1 MLFVTVAFGVG
12 IDVPT
17 VERVI
22 HIGIPYT
29 MEDFFQ
35 ETGQAGRNGNSGMSV
50 LYCNSYDIGKGTAV
64 MESIVYATN
73 HCICA

>member
-22 HIGIPYT
+22 HISMSYT

-35 ETGQAGRNGNSGMSV
+35 ETGRAG
-50 LYCNSYDIGKGTAV
+50 
-64 MESIVYATN
+64 
-73 HCICA
+73 

>member
-22 HIGIPYT
+22 HIGVPYT
-29 MEDFFQ
+29 MEEFFQ
-35 ETGQAGRNGNSGMSV
+35 ETGRAGRNGSQAISTV
-50 LYCNSYDIGKGTAV
+50 YFNSYMT
-64 MESIVYATN
+64 
-73 HCICA
+73 

>member
-22 HIGIPYT
+22 HIDIPYT
-29 MEDFFQ
+29 MEDVFR
-35 ETGQAGRNGNSGMSV
+35 ETGRAGRNGKSAMSV
-50 LYCNSYDIGKGTAV
+50 LYYNSYDISKGKKAL
-64 MESIVYATN
+64 
-73 HCICA
+73 